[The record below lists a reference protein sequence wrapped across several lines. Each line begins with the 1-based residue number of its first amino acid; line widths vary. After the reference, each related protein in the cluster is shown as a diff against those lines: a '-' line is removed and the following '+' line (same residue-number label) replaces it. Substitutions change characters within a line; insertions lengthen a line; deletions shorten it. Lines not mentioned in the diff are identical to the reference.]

1 MDNSRRR
8 RGRPTGDTQM
18 DREDILRKALKAFAQ
33 FGFDGV
39 KLSKLA
45 SSLGVANSLLNY
57 HFESKEQLWKESM
70 EYAFGQL
77 EDKFKSVY
85 RNFKDLDGVS
95 MLKVLTRQAVYFAA
109 EFPEYFEAFAL
120 ELRSKSERVNWLLDQ
135 LVHPMNERIEQN
147 FKREIEAGTIKD
159 IPTVNLLMMI
169 TGAAQMIF
177 FYDGILKKQYNI
189 DVFETDQIEQHAD
202 ALVEVL
208 FNGIIQSNNKNQ
220 N

>member
-8 RGRPTGDTQM
+8 RGRPTGEAQL
-18 DREDILRKALKAFAQ
+18 DREVILRKALKAFAR

-45 SSLGVANSLLNY
+45 GSIGVANSLLNY
-57 HFESKEQLWKESM
+57 HFDGKEELWKESM
-70 EYAFGQL
+70 QFAHQQL
-77 EDKFKSVY
+77 EEKFKNVY

-120 ELRSKSERVNWLLDQ
+120 ELRSKTARADWLVDE
-135 LVHPMNERIEQN
+135 LVHPMNERITQN
-147 FKREIEAGTIKD
+147 FQNQIETGKIKD
-159 IPTVNLLMMI
+159 LPTVNILMMI

-177 FYDGILKKQYNI
+177 FYDRILKRQYN
-189 DVFETDQIEQHAD
+189 TDIFDPEEIERYAD
-202 ALVEVL
+202 GLVEVM
-208 FNGIIQSNNKNQ
+208 FNGIIQSNNKI
-220 N
+220 